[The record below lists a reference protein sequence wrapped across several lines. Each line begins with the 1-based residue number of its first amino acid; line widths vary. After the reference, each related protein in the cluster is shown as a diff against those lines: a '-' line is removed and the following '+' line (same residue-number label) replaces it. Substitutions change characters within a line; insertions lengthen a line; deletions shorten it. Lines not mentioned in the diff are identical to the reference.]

1 MLGPEMTVIQPAQT
15 RPSRCIPV
23 PFNHIHFSLVGS
35 DESKDS
41 TVEGEDVSWGDEA
54 GQAAV
59 QLEEVGEDQENCNDL
74 AANLLGKVTARH
86 YCLF

>member
-1 MLGPEMTVIQPAQT
+1 MTVIQPAQT

-35 DESKDS
+35 DKSKDN
-41 TVEGEDVSWGDEA
+41 TVEGGDVGWEDEA
-54 GQAAV
+54 SQAAV
-59 QLEEVGEDQENCNDL
+59 QLEEVSKDQENCNYL

>member
-1 MLGPEMTVIQPAQT
+1 MLGPKMTVIQPAQT
-15 RPSRCIPV
+15 RSSGCIPV
-23 PFNHIHFSLVGS
+23 PFNHVHFSLVGS
-35 DESKDS
+35 NESKDN
-41 TVEGEDVSWGDEA
+41 TVEGGDVGWGDEA

-86 YCLF
+86 FCLF